1 MIYLEYTEDDFL
13 MISGIQHFRFCQRQW
28 ALIHIEQAW
37 QDNLLT
43 FDGQILHT
51 KADQPE
57 IREKRND
64 KLIVRSLPVHSR
76 ELGLTGIC
84 DVVEFTEA
92 TDGVSIFGS
101 HKKYLPQPIE
111 YKHGHKKY
119 DLSDTLQLL
128 AQAVCLEEMLGCQ
141 ITSGGV
147 FYQKT
152 RRREVIEF
160 TADLREQLKKTTRLM
175 HQYWTKRYTPKVK
188 TGAWCKSCSLAD
200 ICLPELLSKQTVQS
214 YLRRRLDE

>member
-1 MIYLEYTEDDFL
+1 

-92 TDGVSIFGS
+92 TAGVSIFGS

-160 TADLREQLKKTTRLM
+160 TAELREQLKKTTRLM

>member
-1 MIYLEYTEDDFL
+1 MEYTEDDFL
-13 MISGIQHFRFCQRQW
+13 MISGIQHFRFCRRQW

-141 ITSGGV
+141 ISSGGV

-160 TADLREQLKKTTRLM
+160 TANLREQLKKTTRLM

>member
-160 TADLREQLKKTTRLM
+160 TANLREQLKKTTRLM
-175 HQYWTKRYTPKVK
+175 HQYWTKRYTPRVK

>member
-1 MIYLEYTEDDFL
+1 

-160 TADLREQLKKTTRLM
+160 TANLREQLKKTTRLM
-175 HQYWTKRYTPKVK
+175 HQYWTKRYTPRVK

>member
-152 RRREVIEF
+152 RRRDVFEF
-160 TADLREQLKKTTRLM
+160 TANFREQL
-175 HQYWTKRYTPKVK
+175 
-188 TGAWCKSCSLAD
+188 
-200 ICLPELLSKQTVQS
+200 
-214 YLRRRLDE
+214 

>member
-43 FDGQILHT
+43 FDGRILHT

-160 TADLREQLKKTTRLM
+160 TANLREQLKKTTRLM
-175 HQYWTKRYTPKVK
+175 HQYWTKRYTPRVK

>member
-160 TADLREQLKKTTRLM
+160 TAELREQLKKTTRLM

>member
-1 MIYLEYTEDDFL
+1 MEYTEDDFL

-160 TADLREQLKKTTRLM
+160 TANLREQLKKTTRLM
-175 HQYWTKRYTPKVK
+175 HQYWTKRYTPRVK

>member
-1 MIYLEYTEDDFL
+1 MKEVEYSEDDFL

-28 ALIHIEQAW
+28 SLIHVEQAW

-43 FDGQILHT
+43 YDGQILHT

-57 IREKRND
+57 IREKRKN

-84 DVVEFTEA
+84 DVVEFEEKP
-92 TDGVSIFGS
+92 DGVSIFGS
-101 HKKYLPQPIE
+101 EKKYLPKPVE

-128 AQAVCLEEMLGCQ
+128 AEAACLEEMLGCT
-141 ITSGGV
+141 IRSGSI
-147 FYQKT
+147 FYQQT
-152 RRREVIEF
+152 RRREEIEF
-160 TADLREQLKKTTRLM
+160 TESMREQLLNTTEKM
-175 HQYWTKRYTPKVK
+175 HQYWKKRFTPRVK
-188 TGAWCKSCSLAD
+188 TGPWCKSCSLAN
-200 ICLPELLSKQTVQS
+200 ICLPELLSKQTVRS
-214 YLRRRLDE
+214 YLKRRLSD

>member
-1 MIYLEYTEDDFL
+1 

-64 KLIVRSLPVHSR
+64 KLMVRSLPVHSR

-92 TDGVSIFGS
+92 TAGVSIFGS

-160 TADLREQLKKTTRLM
+160 TAELREQLKKTTRLM

>member
-141 ITSGGV
+141 IASGGV

-175 HQYWTKRYTPKVK
+175 HQYWTKRYTPRVK

>member
-1 MIYLEYTEDDFL
+1 

-160 TADLREQLKKTTRLM
+160 TANLREQLKKTTRLM
-175 HQYWTKRYTPKVK
+175 HQYWTKRYTPRLK

>member
-13 MISGIQHFRFCQRQW
+13 MISGIQHFRFCRRQW

-141 ITSGGV
+141 ISSGGV

>member
-1 MIYLEYTEDDFL
+1 M
-13 MISGIQHFRFCQRQW
+13 
-28 ALIHIEQAW
+28 
-37 QDNLLT
+37 
-43 FDGQILHT
+43 
-51 KADQPE
+51 
-57 IREKRND
+57 
-64 KLIVRSLPVHSR
+64 
-76 ELGLTGIC
+76 
-84 DVVEFTEA
+84 
-92 TDGVSIFGS
+92 
-101 HKKYLPQPIE
+101 
-111 YKHGHKKY
+111 
-119 DLSDTLQLL
+119 QLL

-160 TADLREQLKKTTRLM
+160 TAELREQLKKTTRLM

>member
-28 ALIHIEQAW
+28 ALIHIEQVW

-160 TADLREQLKKTTRLM
+160 TANLREQLKKTTRLM
-175 HQYWTKRYTPKVK
+175 HQYWTKRYTPRVK

>member
-1 MIYLEYTEDDFL
+1 MIYLEYTEDNFL
-13 MISGIQHFRFCQRQW
+13 MISGIQHFRFCRRQW

-141 ITSGGV
+141 ISSGGV

-160 TADLREQLKKTTRLM
+160 TADLREQLKKTTGLM

>member
-1 MIYLEYTEDDFL
+1 MEYTEDDFL

-160 TADLREQLKKTTRLM
+160 TANLREQLKKTTRLM
-175 HQYWTKRYTPKVK
+175 HQYWTKRYTPRLK

>member
-1 MIYLEYTEDDFL
+1 M
-13 MISGIQHFRFCQRQW
+13 
-28 ALIHIEQAW
+28 IHIEQAW

-160 TADLREQLKKTTRLM
+160 TANLREQLKKTTRLM
-175 HQYWTKRYTPKVK
+175 HQYWTKRYTPRVK

>member
-160 TADLREQLKKTTRLM
+160 TANLREQLKKTTRLM
-175 HQYWTKRYTPKVK
+175 HQYWTKRYTPRVK

-200 ICLPELLSKQTVQS
+200 ICLPELLTKQTVQS

>member
-13 MISGIQHFRFCQRQW
+13 MISGIQHFRFCRRQW

-160 TADLREQLKKTTRLM
+160 TANLREQLKKTTRLM
-175 HQYWTKRYTPKVK
+175 HQYWTKRYTPRVK

>member
-64 KLIVRSLPVHSR
+64 KLIVRSLPVHSC

-92 TDGVSIFGS
+92 TAGVSIFGS

-160 TADLREQLKKTTRLM
+160 TANLREQLKKTTRLM
-175 HQYWTKRYTPKVK
+175 HQYWTKRYTPRVK

>member
-1 MIYLEYTEDDFL
+1 LEYTEDDFL

-160 TADLREQLKKTTRLM
+160 TANLREQLKKTTRLM
-175 HQYWTKRYTPKVK
+175 HQYWTKRYTPRVK

>member
-1 MIYLEYTEDDFL
+1 
-13 MISGIQHFRFCQRQW
+13 MISGIQHFRFCRRQW

-57 IREKRND
+57 VREKRND

-141 ITSGGV
+141 ISSGGV

-160 TADLREQLKKTTRLM
+160 TANLREQLKKTTRLM

>member
-1 MIYLEYTEDDFL
+1 
-13 MISGIQHFRFCQRQW
+13 MISGIQHFRFCRRQW

-141 ITSGGV
+141 ISSGGV

>member
-13 MISGIQHFRFCQRQW
+13 MISGIQHFRFCRRQW

-141 ITSGGV
+141 ISSGGV

-160 TADLREQLKKTTRLM
+160 TADLREQLKKTTGLM

>member
-1 MIYLEYTEDDFL
+1 MEYREDDFL

-64 KLIVRSLPVHSR
+64 KLIVRSLPVHSC

-84 DVVEFTEA
+84 DIVEFTE
-92 TDGVSIFGS
+92 TPNGISIFGS
-101 HKKYLPQPIE
+101 KKKYLPQPIE

-141 ITSGGV
+141 ITSGGI

-152 RRREVIEF
+152 RRREIIKF
-160 TADLREQLKKTTRLM
+160 TAELREQLAKTMTLM

-188 TGAWCKSCSLAD
+188 TGAWCKSCSLVD
-200 ICLPELLSKQTVQS
+200 ICLPELLSKQTVES

>member
-160 TADLREQLKKTTRLM
+160 TENLREQLKKTTRLM
-175 HQYWTKRYTPKVK
+175 HQYWTKRYTPRVK